1 MLLQTSYRQL
11 LLPQRA
17 DLVDRGLCSRQR
29 RDRWDLYA
37 GGELADL
44 WGKGVRRTGL
54 DLYGPSNL
62 RVTSA
67 THSE

>member
-1 MLLQTSYRQL
+1 MRVAS
-11 LLPQRA
+11 P
-17 DLVDRGLCSRQR
+17 
-29 RDRWDLYA
+29 A
-37 GGELADL
+37 G
-44 WGKGVRRTGL
+44 GVRRTGL

>member
-1 MLLQTSYRQL
+1 MFLQASHLQL
-11 LLPQRA
+11 LLSQRSNP
-17 DLVDRGLCSRQR
+17 VDRGLRGRQR
-29 RDRWDLYA
+29 RDQRDIHA